1 MELSESARPG
11 DKANSDW
18 VMGTDSYYI
27 TIRFDTASHLRT
39 KQCGELEKEL
49 IKYIFIYHLHHF

>member
-1 MELSESARPG
+1 
-11 DKANSDW
+11 
-18 VMGTDSYYI
+18 MGTDSYDI